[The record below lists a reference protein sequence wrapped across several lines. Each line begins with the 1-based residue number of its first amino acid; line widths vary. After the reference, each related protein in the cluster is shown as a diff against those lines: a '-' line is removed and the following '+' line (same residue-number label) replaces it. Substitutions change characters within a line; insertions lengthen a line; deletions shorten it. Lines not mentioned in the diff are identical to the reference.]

1 MTEQDST
8 PVPDET
14 PDQAPDETPDAA
26 QLAAAMSALRAA
38 DPAAGVPTD
47 PAAIGARIAAGM
59 PGTSSAVPDELAA
72 RRRRVVPRWA
82 QAAAAVAAVAVV
94 GTGGYALGTSG
105 GGSTSVAG
113 ALPAITLN
121 QGAAGQ
127 GAAGQ
132 AAGNAPAADAA
143 GAMGTESARSAT
155 GTKTPFPSG
164 YGWHTVFR
172 DGGLPSAAGT
182 GAAWAFDPSGV
193 ASAATAARVA
203 AALGVAG
210 DARVEWGAW
219 VVGPNDGTG
228 PSLTVSGDGQ
238 ASASFY
244 DPTRDPWACGT
255 DPKTNPSAG
264 VVVPAAGVCDA
275 STPTPTGDAA
285 IERARQALT
294 AIGVDTTSTQVSVQA
309 DTGDTSSV
317 RDTGDATSSAARYV
331 YVTFAHVLDGAL
343 TGVQWSVTLVGDG
356 VQNLWGPLAPLVEFG
371 TYDVISPA
379 QAVERMNDPRFGSS
393 GGVMP
398 MARAESEGV
407 ATDAVVAPDD
417 STAEPVVPTVPAAG
431 AAISW
436 PVTEVT
442 LVSARLGVALT
453 TLPSGAAML
462 VPTYELTDSDG
473 GTWSVIAVADSQ
485 LDFAPVG

>member
-1 MTEQDST
+1 MTEHDAT
-8 PVPDET
+8 PVPDQTPDQTPDET
-14 PDQAPDETPDAA
+14 PDEA

-47 PAAIGARIAAGM
+47 QAAIGARVAAGM
-59 PGTSSAVPDELAA
+59 PDTALAVPDELAA
-72 RRRRVVPRWA
+72 RRRRRIVPRWA

-94 GTGGYALGTSG
+94 GTGGYAVGASG
-105 GGSTSVAG
+105 GDTSSVAG

-121 QGAAGQ
+121 QGS
-127 GAAGQ
+127 
-132 AAGNAPAADAA
+132 AGNAPVAEAA
-143 GAMGTESARSAT
+143 GAAGTDSARSSMD
-155 GTKTPFPSG
+155 TKMSSSYGFS

-172 DGGLPSAAGT
+172 DGGLPSATGT
-182 GAAWAFDPSGV
+182 GAAWAFDPAGV
-193 ASAATAARVA
+193 ASAATATRVA
-203 AALGVAG
+203 TALGVIG
-210 DARVEWGAW
+210 DARVEWGSW

-228 PSLTVSGDGQ
+228 PSVTVSGDGQ

-244 DPTRDPWACGT
+244 DPTRDPWACST
-255 DPKTNPSAG
+255 DAQENPSAG
-264 VVVPAAGVCDA
+264 VVAPAAGVCDG
-275 STPTPTGDAA
+275 STVTPTGDAA

-309 DTGDTSSV
+309 DTGDT
-317 RDTGDATSSAARYV
+317 TTAAARYV
-331 YVTFAHVLDGAL
+331 YETFAHVLDGAL

-356 VQNLWGPLAPLVEFG
+356 VQNLWGPLAPLVELG